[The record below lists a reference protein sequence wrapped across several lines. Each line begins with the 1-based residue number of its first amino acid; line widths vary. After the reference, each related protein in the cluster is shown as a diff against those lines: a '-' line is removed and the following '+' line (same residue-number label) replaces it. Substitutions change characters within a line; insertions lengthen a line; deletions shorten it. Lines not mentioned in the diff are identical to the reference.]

1 MSKWKNVSIPGV
13 HDWDNDLKA
22 LLTADPDGVNA
33 PLEVDWTNPDAIAA
47 AREMVVDAMLPALAD
62 ALQGM
67 GDQFAD
73 LPPVGRPAII
83 GGIADAV
90 GALESFMGPVIVSQ
104 TKPGERR
111 VRAALGLS
119 EDGYRGLAEQAGMV
133 ARTVTEAR
141 GCGCGNL
148 HPCGLADGSMLFAGV
163 EQGKPPEFRLAP
175 WWQGQGQG
183 EAE

>member
-1 MSKWKNVSIPGV
+1 MSKWSNVPISGI
-13 HDWDNDLKA
+13 HDWDRDLSN
-22 LLTADPDGVNA
+22 LLTGNDDASA
-33 PLEVDWTNPDAIAA
+33 PFEVDWTDPDAIAA
-47 AREMVVDAMLPALAD
+47 NRGMVADVMLPALAD
-62 ALQGM
+62 AVQGM

-73 LPPVGRPAII
+73 LPPVGRLAII

-141 GCGCGNL
+141 ECGCGNL
-148 HPCGLADGSMLFAGV
+148 HPCGLADGSTLFAGV
-163 EQGKPPEFRLAP
+163 EQGKPPEFRLTP
-175 WWQGQGQG
+175 WWQGEGDD
-183 EAE
+183 E